1 LEAKQNRIRQNL
13 LLFLSL
19 SVSLPQ
25 FLQQFRGNNKKPARS
40 YHQILKRFS
49 RKKHKQKTPP
59 PPRLLPAPPSA
70 PPCYSE
76 LTTEEKQ
83 KKIQKQKTAAAT
95 PTPADL

>member
-40 YHQILKRFS
+40 YHQILYAKSSNAFQEKNTN
-49 RKKHKQKTPP
+49 KKLLLLLLLVFFLHLLL
-59 PPRLLPAPPSA
+59 LLPA
-70 PPCYSE
+70 
-76 LTTEEKQ
+76 TQ
-83 KKIQKQKTAAAT
+83 N
-95 PTPADL
+95 